1 LVQLVR
7 LVHHIL
13 GFVEA
18 KFDTSLFVFGCGTY
32 IIYLLL
38 YVDDIVLT
46 ASSVALLQQTISV
59 LKQEFTM
66 KDLRPLYHFLGV
78 SMQHQADELFLTQ
91 RQFALD
97 ILERAGMVEC
107 KSILMPVD
115 TQAKVS
121 VESGPPIADPIYFKS
136 LAGALEYQTFSHL
149 DIAYAVQ
156 QICLHMHDP
165 QESHLTAMKHTLR
178 YLWGTL
184 DYDIL
189 LRYSASSELTVYTD
203 AEWAGCTDTRR
214 STLGY
219 AVFFGINLISWSSKC
234 QNVVSRSSVEVKYQA
249 VNNGMAEACWL
260 LQLLQE
266 LHAPL
271 MKSTLIYCDNVNA
284 VYLSTNLI

>member
-1 LVQLVR
+1 
-7 LVHHIL
+7 
-13 GFVEA
+13 
-18 KFDTSLFVFGCGTY
+18 
-32 IIYLLL
+32 
-38 YVDDIVLT
+38 
-46 ASSVALLQQTISV
+46 
-59 LKQEFTM
+59 
-66 KDLRPLYHFLGV
+66 
-78 SMQHQADELFLTQ
+78 
-91 RQFALD
+91 
-97 ILERAGMVEC
+97 
-107 KSILMPVD
+107 
-115 TQAKVS
+115 
-121 VESGPPIADPIYFKS
+121 
-136 LAGALEYQTFSHL
+136 
-149 DIAYAVQ
+149 
-156 QICLHMHDP
+156 
-165 QESHLTAMKHTLR
+165 MKHTLR

-219 AVFFGINLISWSSKC
+219 TVFFGINLISWSSKC

-284 VYLSTNLI
+284 VYLSTNPI